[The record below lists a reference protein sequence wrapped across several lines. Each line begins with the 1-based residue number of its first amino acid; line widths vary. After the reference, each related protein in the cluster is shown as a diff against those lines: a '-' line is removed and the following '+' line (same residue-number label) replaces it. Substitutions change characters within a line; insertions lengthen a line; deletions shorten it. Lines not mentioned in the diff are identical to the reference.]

1 MGLMSGKKALIF
13 GVANERSI
21 AWGITK
27 AFHREGATIGLS
39 YAGDAFKDRV
49 MPLAPQVGA
58 TFVEPCDVGKDDQI
72 DALFAK
78 AKSQFGTIDVLVHA
92 IAFAKKEDL
101 EAQYVTTSR
110 DGFRTA
116 LEVSA
121 YSLVALA
128 QRARGIMTNGG
139 AILTLSYYGAE
150 KVIPHYNVMGVAKAA
165 PRGERALPELRPG
178 AGQDSRQR
186 DLGGADQDAGR
197 RRRGRLPLDARLLR
211 EERAAAPPGLDRRRG
226 QHRALALQR
235 PRLGHHG
242 RDDLRR
248 RRLQHHGD
256 AQPRQQVVRLR

>member
-27 AFHREGATIGLS
+27 AFYKEGAAIGLS
-39 YAGDAFKDRV
+39 YAGEALKDRV
-49 MPLAPQVGA
+49 TPLAGQVGCD
-58 TFVEPCDVGKDDQI
+58 FIEPCDVGKDDQL

-78 AKSQFGTIDVLVHA
+78 AKSKFGTIDCLVHA

-101 EAQYVTTSR
+101 EGQFVTTSR

-128 QRARGIMTNGG
+128 ARARGLMPDGG
-139 AILTLSYYGAE
+139 SILTLTYYGAE

-165 PRGERALPELRPG
+165 LEASVRYLAY
-178 AGQDSRQR
+178 
-186 DLGGADQDAGR
+186 DLGRQKIRVNGISAGPIKTLAAAGVGGFRSMLDYCEKNAPLHRLVTTEDVGNTALSLCSDLGSAVTGEVIYVDAGFSIM
-197 RRRGRLPLDARLLR
+197 GMPSLDAKPT
-211 EERAAAPPGLDRRRG
+211 A
-226 QHRALALQR
+226 
-235 PRLGHHG
+235 
-242 RDDLRR
+242 
-248 RRLQHHGD
+248 
-256 AQPRQQVVRLR
+256 